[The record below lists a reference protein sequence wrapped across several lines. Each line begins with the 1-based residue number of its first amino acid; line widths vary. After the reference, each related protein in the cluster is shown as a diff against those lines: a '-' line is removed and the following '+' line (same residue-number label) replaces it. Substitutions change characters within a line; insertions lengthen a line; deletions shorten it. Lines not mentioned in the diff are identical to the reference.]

1 MDSDLME
8 ADRRAK
14 RPRTAEIYKIYQ
26 NRCFVAG
33 AMDFDDLL
41 YFTNVLFR
49 DNPDLLSHYQE
60 FFRFIL
66 VDEYQ
71 DTNFAQHLIISR
83 LSERYHRICAVGDD
97 AQSIYSFRGANIRNI
112 LNLRKSY
119 PELKLFKL
127 EQNYRSTQSI
137 VNAANSLISSNTE
150 QIKKKI
156 FSKNDIG
163 SGIEVTKC
171 YSDLEEAFVVVNRLR
186 ERKRQTGDSLADF
199 AILYR
204 TNAQS
209 RTLEEQLR
217 KSNINYRIYGGLS
230 FYQRKEIRDAIAYF
244 RVVVNP
250 NDDEALK
257 RIINYPTRGIGD
269 TTVGKLQ
276 RAAIDNNQSIWDV
289 INTDRRDIVNLNSAT
304 WRKLDD
310 FSRLI
315 SSLMEMEQKGRD
327 AYEMASEIVKQTG
340 LMSML
345 DGDST
350 PENITRRENLAELV
364 NGAKE
369 FVESHQQEDIDPD
382 LSLTAFLQGVSL
394 ATDQDRT
401 DETDGDAVTLM
412 TVHAS
417 KGLEF
422 NNIFV
427 VGVEDDLFPS
437 AMSKDS
443 LSQIEEERRLLY
455 VAITRARNFCM
466 LSYSRSRFRNGATV
480 PTKPS
485 PFLSDIDR
493 KYLRFMSG
501 TELPSSGRSSIDPI
515 ENYRQSYHSPAKKP
529 QNQIPS
535 WRTNFDRPSLSEA
548 VPPRVKFRNTGESD
562 YGLHSSDHLG
572 EGMTIEHSKFG
583 CGVILSVDCGSVDHR
598 IVVRFEDSERTLLLK
613 YARFK
618 IISQ

>member
-1 MDSDLME
+1 METTRNYLDELNEPQRAAVEYDGGPSLVIAGAGSGKTRVLTYKIVHLLALGYEPYRILALTFTNKAAKEMRERIEKLVGEKIASKLWMGTFHSIFSRILHIHADRLGFNSNFTIYDDSDSKSLLKSIIKDMGLDDKVYKPSTVHNAISTAKNALISPDGYAMDSDLME

-401 DETDGDAVTLM
+401 DETDG
-412 TVHAS
+412 
-417 KGLEF
+417 
-422 NNIFV
+422 
-427 VGVEDDLFPS
+427 ED
-437 AMSKDS
+437 
-443 LSQIEEERRLLY
+443 
-455 VAITRARNFCM
+455 
-466 LSYSRSRFRNGATV
+466 
-480 PTKPS
+480 
-485 PFLSDIDR
+485 
-493 KYLRFMSG
+493 
-501 TELPSSGRSSIDPI
+501 
-515 ENYRQSYHSPAKKP
+515 
-529 QNQIPS
+529 
-535 WRTNFDRPSLSEA
+535 
-548 VPPRVKFRNTGESD
+548 
-562 YGLHSSDHLG
+562 
-572 EGMTIEHSKFG
+572 
-583 CGVILSVDCGSVDHR
+583 ILD
-598 IVVRFEDSERTLLLK
+598 
-613 YARFK
+613 
-618 IISQ
+618 